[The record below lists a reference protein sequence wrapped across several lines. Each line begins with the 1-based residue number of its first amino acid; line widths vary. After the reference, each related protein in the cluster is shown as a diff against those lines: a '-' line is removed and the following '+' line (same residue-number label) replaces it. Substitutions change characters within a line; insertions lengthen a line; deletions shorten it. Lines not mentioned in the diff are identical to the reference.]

1 MKIAQVF
8 IQDLSNF
15 NSFQLDLTYPE
26 GHPKAGNALD
36 KVCLIGPNG
45 VGKSRLMSVLQDY
58 LRNIIRFRSKTLF
71 IVKLQLEDS
80 FIYSVHLMNNTLFFR
95 DDIDS
100 EPQWMAELIRDQAFT
115 MAFNTNYEQFCIG
128 FEEEPELFEALW
140 FDNNSNDVILH
151 LPADYKDRTLL
162 LTDVPMTKGHEAQSL
177 RDTFPL
183 FNEISPEK
191 ITDFWALLIFLIAKR
206 EDAVRDFINLPEN
219 RNKPDSVMQQV
230 FARQYPGVLESLNE
244 IWGPLLK
251 EVGLKLDLENASLPR
266 HLKDRLQVYIV
277 RESDGERVDFNMLG
291 TGLRR
296 LLFNLG
302 HSWALFYQRE
312 IDSAFILLEEPEG
325 GLHPNILK
333 TLIGRYSDLHPEAQ
347 MFVSTHNPIIAA
359 SFDPS
364 ERLIFRKDESG
375 QLSVNRSEAPA
386 DADLSAIMEHD
397 FS

>member
-15 NSFQLDLTYPE
+15 SSFQLDLTYPE

-45 VGKSRLMSVLQDY
+45 IGKSRLMNVLSDY

-140 FDNNSNDVILH
+140 FDNNSNDVILN
-151 LPADYKDRTLL
+151 LPADYKDRTML
-162 LTDVPMTKGHEAQSL
+162 LTDVPMTKGHEAESL
-177 RDTFPL
+177 RQTFPL
-183 FNEISPEK
+183 YNEISPEK
-191 ITDFWALLIFLIAKR
+191 ITDFWALLIYLVAKR
-206 EDAVRDFINLPEN
+206 NDASREFLNLPEN
-219 RNKPDSVMQQV
+219 RNKPDSVMEEV
-230 FARQYPGVLESLNE
+230 FSRRHPGVLESLNE

-251 EVGLKLDLENASLPR
+251 EVGLKLDIENAKLPR
-266 HLKDRLQVYIV
+266 HIKDRLQVYIV

-312 IDSAFILLEEPEG
+312 INSAFVFLEEPETS
-325 GLHPNILK
+325 LHPNILEG
-333 TLIGRYSDLHPEAQ
+333 LIGRYTSLNEDAQ
-347 MFVSTHNPIIAA
+347 LFASTHNPVVAS

-364 ERLIFRKDESG
+364 ERLIFRKDASG
-375 QLSVNRSEAPA
+375 QLSVTRSEAPA
-386 DADLSAIMEHD
+386 DADLNTILEQD